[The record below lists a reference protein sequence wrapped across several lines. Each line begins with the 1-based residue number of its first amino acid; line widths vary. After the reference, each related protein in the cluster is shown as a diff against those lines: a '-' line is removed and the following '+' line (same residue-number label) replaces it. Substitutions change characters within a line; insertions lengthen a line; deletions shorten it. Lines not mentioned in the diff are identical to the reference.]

1 MSNDRALAPLFLCR
15 GARFIAAGR
24 WAQARG
30 HSDELVL
37 SHVCWGLE
45 LVLKAYL
52 LAHGCTDDHNRHAH
66 GHDLIKAGFAAQRL
80 GLKLSRRLEWLL
92 VDAAPYARRHA
103 ISEALARRPDLLSR
117 HQPLDLA
124 EDLVRRVSC
133 ILSRRTSAGAPGDT
147 LLFYAG

>member
-1 MSNDRALAPLFLCR
+1 MTSDRKLAPLFVRR
-15 GARFIAAGR
+15 GARFIAAGS
-24 WAQARG
+24 WARARG

-45 LVLKAYL
+45 LVLKGYL
-52 LAHGCTDDHNRHAH
+52 LAHGCTDEHNRRAH

-80 GLKLSRRLEWLL
+80 GLVLGRPLEWLL

-103 ISEALARRPDLLSR
+103 IPEALARRPDLIAR
-117 HQPLDLA
+117 HRPLDLA
-124 EDLVRRVSC
+124 EDLVRRVQRA
-133 ILSRRTSAGAPGDT
+133 LSGRTSAGAPCQT

>member
-1 MSNDRALAPLFLCR
+1 MTTDGKLAPLFLDR
-15 GARFIAAGR
+15 GASFIASGR

-30 HSDELVL
+30 HSGELVL

-52 LAHGCTDDHNRHAH
+52 LAHGCTDEHNRRAH

-80 GLKLSRRLEWLL
+80 GLVLGRQLEWFL

-103 ISEALARRPDLLSR
+103 VPEALVRRPDLLAR
-117 HQPLDLA
+117 HRPLDLV
-124 EDLVRRVSC
+124 EHLVRHVRRD
-133 ILSRRTSAGAPGDT
+133 LSGAPPT
-147 LLFYAG
+147 QAPATSLLFYAG